1 MRKTGKRELL
11 LAALILLAAA
21 LLWLLKAKPSNAPAA
36 VLEISVDGNLAE
48 TLDLNQ
54 DQEIT
59 IPGFHGGSNRLI
71 IQDGQAWVQEA
82 SCPDHLCIRQGKI
95 SREGE
100 MIVCLPNR
108 MIAEVKGH
116 PAS

>member
-21 LLWLLKAKPSNAPAA
+21 LLWLLQAKPSNAPAA
-36 VLEISVDGNLAE
+36 
-48 TLDLNQ
+48 
-54 DQEIT
+54 
-59 IPGFHGGSNRLI
+59 
-71 IQDGQAWVQEA
+71 VQEA

>member
-1 MRKTGKRELL
+1 MRKTGKREFL
-11 LAALILLAAA
+11 LAALFLLAAA
-21 LLWLLKAKPSNAPAA
+21 LLWLFLAKPSNAPAA
-36 VLEISVDGNLAE
+36 VLEISVDGNLTE

-54 DQEIT
+54 DQELS
-59 IPGFHGGSNRLI
+59 IPGFRGGSNRLI

-82 SCPDHLCIRQGKI
+82 TCPDHLCIRQGKI

-108 MIAEVKGH
+108 MIAKVKGH